1 MGQEVTLVSG
11 AARNSAATDREVVDA
26 PVDVAQLYRAHERQ
40 VMRWAARLGGPGIDV
55 EDVVQDVFLV
65 AKRRLRAWDGSGN
78 VETWLF
84 RTTEKVVLAARR
96 KRRLRR
102 WLSLSREPSAPG
114 MSAPRPTP
122 AEALERERAIEE
134 VYRVLDRLSARHR
147 RVLVLFEIEGMST
160 QEIAD
165 LVGAQVGTV
174 RVWLFRARARFLEE
188 HQRLFERR
196 QP

>member
-11 AARNSAATDREVVDA
+11 AARNSAAADRDVIDA
-26 PVDVAQLYRAHERQ
+26 PVDVARLYRAHERK

-65 AKRRLRAWDGSGN
+65 AKRRLRSWDGSWN

-84 RTTEKVVLAARR
+84 RTTEKIVMAARR
-96 KRRLRR
+96 KQRLRR

-122 AEALERERAIEE
+122 AEALERDRAIDE
-134 VYRVLDRLSARHR
+134 VYRVLDRLSERHR

-188 HQRLFERR
+188 HQRLFERS

>member
-11 AARNSAATDREVVDA
+11 AARNSAAADRDVIDA
-26 PVDVAQLYRAHERQ
+26 PVDVARLYRAHERK

-55 EDVVQDVFLV
+55 EDVVQDVFVV
-65 AKRRLRAWDGSGN
+65 AKRRLRTWDGSWN
-78 VETWLF
+78 IETWLF
-84 RTTEKVVLAARR
+84 RTTEKIVMAARR
-96 KRRLRR
+96 KQRLRR

-122 AEALERERAIEE
+122 AEALERDRAIGE
-134 VYRVLDRLSARHR
+134 VYRVLDRLSERHR

-188 HQRLFERR
+188 HQRLFERS